1 MLRGCD
7 FEFPFEVRGVV
18 RIFACHRSPLVACS
32 DYIHTASDGL
42 TDIFDTDTA
51 KKSSDLSATA
61 AEFPPVQIKGLL
73 RRAGG
78 ESWWGF
84 IGTV

>member
-18 RIFACHRSPLVACS
+18 RISACHRGPLVACS
-32 DYIHTASDGL
+32 DYIHMASDGL

-61 AEFPPVQIKGLL
+61 GDFSLMQIGILQPS
-73 RRAGG
+73 R
-78 ESWWGF
+78 
-84 IGTV
+84 